1 MSGCLR
7 KMCRLSLLISW
18 GIENGQGVHARRAR
32 LWWRRVTSTM
42 STCTFGKISPPHRDH
57 M

>member
-1 MSGCLR
+1 MPQEDVSSFVLDF
-7 KMCRLSLLISW
+7 M
-18 GIENGQGVHARRAR
+18 GIENGQGVHVRRAR
-32 LWWRRVTSTM
+32 LWWRLVTSTM